1 MKHEIDDITLDAL
14 LSEPLDGVAD
24 DGFTEAV
31 IEQMKVDRKRKYL
44 IMCAVGSVATV
55 LFLLFFPF
63 YLLTPGNGEMDW
75 SAMVMIGTAM
85 LMPLVSLFLIA
96 DT

>member
-1 MKHEIDDITLDAL
+1 MKHAIDDTTLDAV
-14 LSEPLDGVAD
+14 LSEPMDGVAD

-31 IEQMKVDRKRKYL
+31 IEQMKMNRKRRYL
-44 IMCAVGSVATV
+44 IICAAGIAATV
-55 LFLLFFPF
+55 LFLFFFPF
-63 YLLTPGNGEMDW
+63 YLLVPGNGEMDW
-75 SAMVMIGTAM
+75 STMVMIGTAM